1 MRSRLQP
8 SREEVTLATA
18 RPVGLVE
25 ACRDRRLLG
34 VDLSPRQA
42 ELATAIEA
50 SATLICAA
58 GRQSGKS
65 LIAAAAM
72 VANLLLRP
80 DLDAVAAGS
89 ARYALAVANSREQA
103 TILLGFA
110 RRLVEES
117 PVLRSLLVGSRED
130 TLAFTGERFLVAMP
144 CQDRLLRGLSASMVV
159 LDEFGHF
166 RTETEGPAVAE
177 RIYSALR
184 PSLAV
189 YGERAR
195 LVAIS
200 TPYGDN
206 LFARL
211 HARASSGELGPGAVS
226 FTAATAEMNP
236 RVSREF
242 LEGERLQLGAL
253 DFEREYEAV
262 FGAGAGNF
270 FEEDAVR
277 DVVGDYRELSR
288 EEGVGWLVGFD
299 PSFSVDPSAA
309 AAVGRSRSDRSQLVV
324 GRVERWLPA
333 KSRRKRA
340 RQSTADRQEVVD
352 AVLDGVAAMAGEF
365 GGCPVVTDQHLP
377 ATVIEGLRARG
388 VRRVVV
394 RAWTAQTQTDAFR
407 ALRAKVYAGAITLP
421 ADEQLVSELCRL
433 RSKLRAG
440 SSQIEIPRSG
450 ESHCDLAVAT
460 ASAVLELERHP
471 TGSLRATAVP
481 DARIVEPDRSGF
493 RRFPAGRPELSI
505 GAGFQHPGLSR

>member
-1 MRSRLQP
+1 MS
-8 SREEVTLATA
+8 A

-25 ACRDRRLLG
+25 ACRDPRLLA

-42 ELATAIEA
+42 ELAETIE
-50 SATLICAA
+50 STPTTICAA
-58 GRQSGKS
+58 GRQSGKT

-72 VANLLLRP
+72 LHNLLLRG
-80 DLDAVAAGS
+80 DLDAVASGS
-89 ARYALAVANSREQA
+89 SRYALAVANSREQA

-110 RRLVEES
+110 LRLVEDS
-117 PVLRSLLVGSRED
+117 PVLRSQLVSSRED
-130 TLAFTGERFLVAMP
+130 ALVFAGDRFLVAMP

-159 LDEFGHF
+159 LDELGHF

-177 RIYSALR
+177 RVYAALR

-189 YGERAR
+189 YGEAGRM
-195 LVAIS
+195 VAIS

-211 HARASSGELGPGAVS
+211 HARASSGELGDGAAG
-226 FTAATAEMNP
+226 FTAKTAEMNP

-242 LEGERLQLGAL
+242 LESERLQLGQG

-262 FGAGAGNF
+262 FGAGVGNF

-277 DVVGDYRELSR
+277 AVVGGYRELSR
-288 EEGVGWLVGFD
+288 EEGADWRVGFD

-309 AAVGRSRSDRSQLVV
+309 AAVGRSRSARSQLVV

-333 KSRRKRA
+333 KTRARRA
-340 RQSTADRQEVVD
+340 RQSTADRQGVVD
-352 AVLDGVAAMAGEF
+352 SVLDGVAAMSAEYGH
-365 GGCPVVTDQHLP
+365 CPVVTDQHLP

-388 VRRVVV
+388 VRRVIV

-407 ALRAKVYAGAITLP
+407 ATRARVYAGAITLP

-433 RSKLRAG
+433 RSKLRSG

-450 ESHCDLAVAT
+450 DSHCDLAVAV
-460 ASAVLELERHP
+460 ASAVLELDRRGSSGIRLSHP
-471 TGSLRATAVP
+471 LLDGGVGEDVQPGVLGDIGRWDGALYV
-481 DARIVEPDRSGF
+481 SG
-493 RRFPAGRPELSI
+493 
-505 GAGFQHPGLSR
+505 GF